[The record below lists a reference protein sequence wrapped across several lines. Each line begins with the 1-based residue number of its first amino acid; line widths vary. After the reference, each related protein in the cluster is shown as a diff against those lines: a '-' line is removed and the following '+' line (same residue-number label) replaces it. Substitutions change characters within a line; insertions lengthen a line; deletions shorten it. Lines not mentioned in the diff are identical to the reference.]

1 MNKRIS
7 PNYDLRDVAYS
18 YAAQRLGIDN
28 TPSDA
33 VIKNASA
40 LAQKLLEPLRQQFE
54 FIYIHSWYRA
64 PALERDLCKQAFYK
78 WTVENRRHFADANSW
93 RDYLETKQHPLG
105 QAVDIRAKN
114 GSIQELY
121 DYIKRNMDFDIL
133 KTEFHTE
140 VEESGWVHVSYV
152 EGKNRRHFE

>member
-7 PNYDLRDVAYS
+7 PNFDYRDVAYS
-18 YAAQRLGIDN
+18 YAAQRLSIDN

-40 LAQKLLEPLRQQFE
+40 LAQKVLEPLREQFE
-54 FIYIHSWYRA
+54 FIYVHSWYRSA
-64 PALERDLCKQAFYK
+64 ALERELCKQAFYQ
-78 WTVENRRHFADANSW
+78 WCVANRRHFADANSW

-114 GSIQELY
+114 GSIRDLY
-121 DYIKRNMDFDIL
+121 EYIRANLPYDVL
-133 KTEFHTE
+133 KTEFHTT

-152 EGKNRRHFE
+152 EGNNRRIFE

>member
-7 PNYDLRDVAYS
+7 PNFDYRDVSYS

-28 TPSDA
+28 TPTDA

-40 LAQKLLEPLRQQFE
+40 LAQNVLEPLREQFE
-54 FIYIHSWYRA
+54 FIYVHSWYRSA
-64 PALERDLCKQAFYK
+64 TLERELCKQTFYH
-78 WTVENRRHFADANSW
+78 WCVSNRRHFADANSW
-93 RDYLETKQHPLG
+93 RDYFETKQHPLG

-114 GSIQELY
+114 GTIDELY
-121 DYIKRNMDFDIL
+121 AYIKQNLPFDNL

-152 EGKNRRHFE
+152 EGRNRGLFE